1 MKTINLALKRVYF
14 NEILSGEKTE
24 EYRAFTGYYLDRLTV
39 RNEDGSFIGFRKVDA
54 LHFFCGK
61 YPKAPEIIVEVKEI
75 CLYPEMPWEKRTE
88 ENSEFV
94 MVLGNILEKKNC

>member
-14 NEILSGEKTE
+14 NEILSGEKKE
-24 EYRAFTGYYLDRLTV
+24 EYHAFTGYYLDRLTV
-39 RNEDGSFIGFRKVDA
+39 RNEDGSFIAFRKVDD

-61 YPKAPEIIVEVKEI
+61 YPKASEIIVEVKEI
-75 CLYPEMPWEKRTE
+75 CLNPEMPWEKRTE